1 MYFTTGVMAVGGSVT
16 LSLSRSYGAVRSN
29 SWEEM
34 VCECPWDTLCSLG
47 TGQGSSRA
55 PGPALPPFLSVGQ
68 GRAVPLMKWVNA
80 AMPGWGCAGCT
91 GAGKVSIS
99 PSWPL
104 PMSQWAS
111 FSLRLC
117 LRATIRCWQEGNKSG
132 LGNKG
137 KAPFWGCNP
146 TATAGHLQAVGSWC
160 GRCPASLQVIL
171 GFGDAA
177 LSSAG
182 EFHRSFRV
190 ALLYSREKPNSWQRP
205 QCSGAFLSAELR
217 VAKHSESQIPLP
229 AAWSCGKWS
238 GRCLE
243 RHACS
248 SPEFPK
254 AGSGLLMGILFCL
267 TRSQN
272 HLLIKNHAFPWWSFL
287 VLTWALIH
295 TVVNSPSVMQGQVI
309 YKIFLL
315 WEAW

>member
-1 MYFTTGVMAVGGSVT
+1 MG
-16 LSLSRSYGAVRSN
+16 LSGPIHGKKWCVSALETPCAAWAQDRGA
-29 SWEEM
+29 
-34 VCECPWDTLCSLG
+34 
-47 TGQGSSRA
+47 
-55 PGPALPPFLSVGQ
+55 
-68 GRAVPLMKWVNA
+68 AVPLVLLCHLSSLQVRGGLCPWWNEWMQPCLGEAVQA
-80 AMPGWGCAGCT
+80 AQGQARWASAPPDHC
-91 GAGKVSIS
+91 
-99 PSWPL
+99 P
-104 PMSQWAS
+104 WAS

-217 VAKHSESQIPLP
+217 VAKHSESQIPLLLLG
-229 AAWSCGKWS
+229 AVENGQEGAWRGTHVVH
-238 GRCLE
+238 L
-243 RHACS
+243 S
-248 SPEFPK
+248 SQRQDQVFLW
-254 AGSGLLMGILFCL
+254 GSF
-267 TRSQN
+267 
-272 HLLIKNHAFPWWSFL
+272 F
-287 VLTWALIH
+287 V
-295 TVVNSPSVMQGQVI
+295 
-309 YKIFLL
+309 
-315 WEAW
+315 